1 MTIALERT
9 DWDRYYTKPFAATKV
24 TRRITESRL
33 VSLIRRFAPSAG
45 RGVELVE
52 LGGANSCFFS
62 RIVAEFGPRTYTVV
76 DFNQLGLDK
85 MRERL
90 GERPD
95 VRYHRQDVLDL
106 TLSAQADLV
115 FSIGLIEHFDP
126 PATARAIAA
135 HFSLL
140 RPGGTAI
147 ISFPTPTWLYR
158 GVRGVAELARK
169 WEFPDE
175 RPLRLPEVDAAVAP
189 HGDLLYSG
197 IVWPIMLT
205 QMFIA
210 ARKRGG

>member
-1 MTIALERT
+1 VTVAAERT
-9 DWDRYYTKPFAATKV
+9 DWDRYYTKPFVATKV
-24 TRRITESRL
+24 TRKFTENRL
-33 VSLIRRFAPSAG
+33 VSLIRRFAPRAG
-45 RGVELVE
+45 KSVDLIEI
-52 LGGANSCFFS
+52 GGANSCFFN
-62 RIVAEFGPRTYTVV
+62 RIVAEFSPRSYTVI

-85 MRERL
+85 MRARL
-90 GERPD
+90 GDRPD

-106 TLSAQADLV
+106 TISAQADLV

-140 RPGGTAI
+140 RPGGVAI

-158 GVRGVAELARK
+158 SVRGLAEAARK

-175 RPLRLPEVDAAVAP
+175 RPLRLPEVSGAVAP

-205 QMFIA
+205 QMFVV
-210 ARKRGG
+210 ARKRS